1 METMKRLLWNIMATV
16 SLLIMTTGCG
26 TNEEGGENG
35 EELTFT
41 LTSTD
46 LNCNTS
52 KDIRVNAPFTG
63 KTYTLTVSASAKT
76 VWSVAVESG
85 DLVTV
90 SPSGEQK
97 GNGEIQ
103 IVAAANPNETFGKK
117 GVVII
122 KNNANNKPLRIYF
135 TQSNKEL
142 YIPEGTEG
150 QTREEFN
157 SPDSKY
163 NIHCMMESEN
173 IAILWDRAFTTN
185 PLSDRIRPFDP
196 EELLEVGEE
205 VYAFMRNDLK
215 FASGTSSYSD
225 MYKLIMFVRYNDEG
239 TAYGG
244 GDKKN
249 KVAILWVSPNHLKD
263 PNHNIIYHEMCHC
276 FQYIAEFDGATD
288 FGGVGTFYEMTSQW
302 SLLQRYPNWIELEN
316 SHFKDFMKQTHLAL
330 GHKENQYHS
339 PYVLEYWANKH
350 GVDIISKMWQQ
361 ANATDQ
367 RDFIRTYQRITGT
380 NQQKFNEEIYEAA
393 TRFITWDLEHIKT
406 AYQQGANIHT
416 CELDLYG
423 DVYAIASTRCPQ
435 NYGYNGIK
443 LKVPAAGTTVTI
455 NFEGVTSSN
464 NGFVIQKPEKAEWRY
479 GFLAVKTDD
488 TRVYGEMN
496 KVNASSKSGTATFT
510 VPEGTKHLWLVVAA
524 TPTEYWHSEDN
535 QWPYEFT
542 LDGTE
547 PDGDKCKVTRK

>member
-1 METMKRLLWNIMATV
+1 
-16 SLLIMTTGCG
+16 
-26 TNEEGGENG
+26 
-35 EELTFT
+35 
-41 LTSTD
+41 
-46 LNCNTS
+46 
-52 KDIRVNAPFTG
+52 
-63 KTYTLTVSASAKT
+63 
-76 VWSVAVESG
+76 
-85 DLVTV
+85 
-90 SPSGEQK
+90 
-97 GNGEIQ
+97 
-103 IVAAANPNETFGKK
+103 
-117 GVVII
+117 
-122 KNNANNKPLRIYF
+122 
-135 TQSNKEL
+135 
-142 YIPEGTEG
+142 
-150 QTREEFN
+150 
-157 SPDSKY
+157 
-163 NIHCMMESEN
+163 
-173 IAILWDRAFTTN
+173 
-185 PLSDRIRPFDP
+185 
-196 EELLEVGEE
+196 
-205 VYAFMRNDLK
+205 
-215 FASGTSSYSD
+215 
-225 MYKLIMFVRYNDEG
+225 
-239 TAYGG
+239 
-244 GDKKN
+244 
-249 KVAILWVSPNHLKD
+249 
-263 PNHNIIYHEMCHC
+263 
-276 FQYIAEFDGATD
+276 
-288 FGGVGTFYEMTSQW
+288 
-302 SLLQRYPNWIELEN
+302 
-316 SHFKDFMKQTHLAL
+316 
-330 GHKENQYHS
+330 
-339 PYVLEYWANKH
+339 
-350 GVDIISKMWQQ
+350 MWQQ

-455 NFEGVTSSN
+455 NFVGVTSSN

-488 TRVYGEMN
+488 TRIYGEMN